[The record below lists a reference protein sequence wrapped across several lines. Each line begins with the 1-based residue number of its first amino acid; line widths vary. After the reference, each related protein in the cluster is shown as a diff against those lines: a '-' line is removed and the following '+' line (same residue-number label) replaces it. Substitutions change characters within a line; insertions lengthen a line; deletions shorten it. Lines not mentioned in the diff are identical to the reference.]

1 MNSLLIRQL
10 KKYLPN
16 ADTAAMEQFLK
27 AVDDSYTHY
36 EDQINLLQRSMT
48 LSSEELY
55 EANEKL
61 RDEAQTLKDLNAD
74 LNSVLFSM
82 KLAAHAHT
90 PEEEHFNPAEY
101 MRRQTEEIVKAN
113 KQREELL
120 KSLADQN
127 QELNDYAHMVSHDLK
142 APLRTINTLIA
153 WVIEDNQNKLDEE
166 SLKSLNLIVYNTEKM
181 ELLIKGILDYSS
193 IDRHES
199 ESRPIDFNELLKEV
213 VLMVSPPKNI
223 SIAVQEN
230 LPKIEGNYYRFRQL
244 FQNLIENAIKYND
257 KPQGTIEVGFTDKPD
272 EYLFFV
278 KDNGKGIAKAYFE
291 KIFNIFTKLDN
302 NSQSSGIGLSI
313 VKKIINRYNGRIW
326 PESIENEGTTFYFT
340 LPKKW
345 NSLTWTI

>member
-1 MNSLLIRQL
+1 MNSLLKRQL

-82 KLAAHAHT
+82 KLAAHAHN

-113 KQREELL
+113 KQREDLL
-120 KSLADQN
+120 KNLADQN

-153 WVIEDNQNKLDEE
+153 WVIEDNKNKLDEE
-166 SLKSLNLIVYNTEKM
+166 SLKSLNLIEYNTEKM

-199 ESRPIDFNELLKEV
+199 ESRPVDFNELLKEV
-213 VLMVSPPKNI
+213 VLVVSPPKHI
-223 SIAVQEN
+223 TITVPEN

-257 KPQGTIEVGFTDKPD
+257 KPQGIIEIGFTDKPD

-278 KDNGKGIAKAYFE
+278 KDNGKGIANAYFE

-326 PESIENEGTTFYFT
+326 PESTEHEGTTFYFT